1 MECGIYVGKVGEI
14 SETLKK
20 RLVDIS
26 CLQEVRWKAQGAKM
40 IGNGFKSAGCK
51 AKKKKK
57 NGVGVIAANWLIGKL
72 VGVERFNDGVMKDAV
87 FGRYILLFTRW

>member
-1 MECGIYVGKVGEI
+1 MWNLRRKSGGNIRDFEKTF
-14 SETLKK
+14 S
-20 RLVDIS
+20 
-26 CLQEVRWKAQGAKM
+26 LQEVRWKAQGAKM

-51 AKKKKK
+51 AKKKK

>member
-1 MECGIYVGKVGEI
+1 MVLKVRVE
-14 SETLKK
+14 K
-20 RLVDIS
+20 
-26 CLQEVRWKAQGAKM
+26 
-40 IGNGFKSAGCK
+40 
-51 AKKKKK
+51 KKKKK